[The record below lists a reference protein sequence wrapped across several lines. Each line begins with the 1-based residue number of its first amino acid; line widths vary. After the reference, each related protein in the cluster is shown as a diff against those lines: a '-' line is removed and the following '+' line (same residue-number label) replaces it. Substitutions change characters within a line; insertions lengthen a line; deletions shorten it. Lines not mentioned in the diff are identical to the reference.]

1 MPDCSSL
8 IVSEETGDYIIEY
21 NSLYFEQIQRQDGV
35 CISCINDTWCILY
48 TNYPGSRNINIQ
60 QGYYSVPKLYG
71 LMDTTSFDASGITAT
86 LNQPLLNVR
95 GQGVLIGF
103 LDTGIDY
110 LREDF
115 KASAKSAI
123 GSITKASLPLSSA
136 NGHITFKKAAQPS
149 TFSVIPALTTSLH
162 ATFKNPIPNG
172 RAARALILSARQGR
186 ISKRSSAPK
195 LRR

>member
-71 LMDTTSFDASGITAT
+71 LMDTT
-86 LNQPLLNVR
+86 
-95 GQGVLIGF
+95 IGNYGN
-103 LDTGIDY
+103 T
-110 LREDF
+110 E
-115 KASAKSAI
+115 
-123 GSITKASLPLSSA
+123 
-136 NGHITFKKAAQPS
+136 
-149 TFSVIPALTTSLH
+149 
-162 ATFKNPIPNG
+162 
-172 RAARALILSARQGR
+172 
-186 ISKRSSAPK
+186 SAPVK
-195 LRR
+195 CAWAGCADWLFRYRNRLFKRRF

>member
-71 LMDTTSFDASGITAT
+71 LMDTTSFDASGITDRKST
-86 LNQPLLNVR
+86 RLNSSHN
-95 GQGVLIGF
+95 
-103 LDTGIDY
+103 
-110 LREDF
+110 RE
-115 KASAKSAI
+115 SRM
-123 GSITKASLPLSSA
+123 PSSA
-136 NGHITFKKAAQPS
+136 
-149 TFSVIPALTTSLH
+149 
-162 ATFKNPIPNG
+162 
-172 RAARALILSARQGR
+172 
-186 ISKRSSAPK
+186 
-195 LRR
+195 